1 MSLPAHILFLA
12 LFDLILIELI
22 FIYLFKKLFRKFII
36 AKMNWVRMMQQQLA
50 QMLERKKKHGV
61 EFFYSTNQ

>member
-22 FIYLFKKLFRKFII
+22 FIYLFKKLFESLSLQR
-36 AKMNWVRMMQQQLA
+36 
-50 QMLERKKKHGV
+50 
-61 EFFYSTNQ
+61 